1 MRSKLGLAAVVCV
14 AAAMLLSPTVA
25 AAMLLAPTSSD
36 SSGTLVITSNTLL
49 TEDHEG
55 SIVVARNGV
64 TLDCAGHTLT
74 GAGPGSGPGLEL
86 SGRRNVAIKNCRVT
100 NFDSGFLVVD
110 TTGSTFMNNIAE
122 SNHLSG
128 FDLYES
134 SGNSLAG
141 NRADGNLVHGVS
153 AVGGRN
159 NTVKENSASGNAH
172 VGFDFILSTNN
183 TVKENV
189 STDNVENGFDFPA
202 SSGNDVRGNIS
213 RGNVS
218 LWARPQQLRAR
229 QRAHKHRRQLQRRV
243 RHRAL
248 RCTEQPDHR
257 RHGAVERSL

>member
-74 GAGPGSGPGLEL
+74 GAG
-86 SGRRNVAIKNCRVT
+86 
-100 NFDSGFLVVD
+100 FLVVD
-110 TTGSTFMNNIAE
+110 TTGSTFMNNVAE